1 MSGNGESVA
10 DLAQEEK
17 ERRSRMKK
25 TLTLEEKRVQ
35 KMRAEFVRMGIK
47 PDFWAVFAVVVVLN
61 VIKPRFNKSNQIC
74 VIDRDVL
81 CN

>member
-10 DLAQEEK
+10 DFAQEEK

-25 TLTLEEKRVQ
+25 PLTLEEKRVQ

-47 PDFWAVFAVVVVLN
+47 PNF
-61 VIKPRFNKSNQIC
+61 
-74 VIDRDVL
+74 
-81 CN
+81 